1 MSIAVERTEDDLK
14 RAIRARRQAPD
25 REYLR
30 RRFPKAYREKT
41 NPETGLLEWRVGGQD
56 ASGKPRLSRA
66 DQRELNGLLAP
77 FMAAESERGAT
88 LRARRPRPER
98 LLDQEGT
105 VRHIHPALARQAAH
119 RNGWRSAERPT
130 GRNPVERG
138 EGGMLWKRLAG
149 SWMPLGVTCLGTDL
163 LGHLRPRARG
173 IQYDPDG
180 RPHRRI
186 HGEWRALA

>member
-30 RRFPKAYREKT
+30 RRFPKAHREKT

-77 FMAAESERGAT
+77 FMAA
-88 LRARRPRPER
+88 
-98 LLDQEGT
+98 
-105 VRHIHPALARQAAH
+105 
-119 RNGWRSAERPT
+119 
-130 GRNPVERG
+130 
-138 EGGMLWKRLAG
+138 
-149 SWMPLGVTCLGTDL
+149 
-163 LGHLRPRARG
+163 
-173 IQYDPDG
+173 
-180 RPHRRI
+180 
-186 HGEWRALA
+186 